1 MADFIQ
7 ATSLQSFFFEELEK
21 VNQRHVSPVP
31 KKLIFYASLMMEQYA
46 LAQNYFEEREGK
58 VREKIL
64 GVKLLETEHM
74 QGKMK
79 KTALRDIGDTSLVL
93 CGSFSDSLKKKIVD
107 ESYYQQIGTQ
117 AYKKLDALEPR
128 FLNQISFFS
137 DLARLFSK
145 VTAIMSVVFKESLGP
160 RQNDYLLKRS
170 A

>member
-1 MADFIQ
+1 
-7 ATSLQSFFFEELEK
+7 
-21 VNQRHVSPVP
+21 
-31 KKLIFYASLMMEQYA
+31 MEQYA

>member
-31 KKLIFYASLMMEQYA
+31 KNFIFYASLMMEQYA

-64 GVKLLETEHM
+64 GVRLLESEHM

-79 KTALRDIGDTSLVL
+79 KTALRDIGDTSLIL
-93 CGSFSDSLKKKIVD
+93 CGSFSDSIKKKIVD
-107 ESYYQQIGTQ
+107 ESYYHQIGTQ
-117 AYKKLDALEPR
+117 AYRKLDALEPK
-128 FLNQISFFS
+128 FFNQNSFFRE
-137 DLARLFSK
+137 LAILFTK
-145 VTAIMSVVFKESLGP
+145 VTALMSVVFKASYENKQSHFVI
-160 RQNDYLLKRS
+160 KKI